1 MDDEEKTSDTVA
13 ESVKAL
19 MIGMLNPICY
29 LDSSSKFP

>member
-1 MDDEEKTSDTVA
+1 MDDEEKISDTVA
-13 ESVKAL
+13 KGVTAL